1 MLKQYLLSIGV
12 LLDAPYIGR
21 DKAGKQDILEGFFQ
35 NVGVTASNIS
45 RARTLV
51 EASMDEGRINW
62 TNSTEAEIDLATFD
76 EEISRHCKE
85 PHLEGVWYLGPKFLY
100 EADKGQA

>member
-1 MLKQYLLSIGV
+1 
-12 LLDAPYIGR
+12 
-21 DKAGKQDILEGFFQ
+21 
-35 NVGVTASNIS
+35 
-45 RARTLV
+45 V
-51 EASMDEGRINW
+51 EASIDEGRIDW

-85 PHLEGVWYLGPKFLY
+85 PHLEGIWYLGPKFLY